1 MDITVIGRN
10 CEVPDRFR
18 AHVDEKAEKIALFAD
33 SDAMFE
39 VRLCRHHEKTN
50 GNSGDDRVELTL
62 IGPGPVIRAEA
73 GAPDKYAAFD
83 LAFNK
88 LLERLRRARDRRKV
102 HRGQHRPPTV
112 RAVDHHDFKLA
123 EIRPTDAE
131 TLRRID
137 PETGAINIVPEADS
151 APAPIDENEPVGYDG
166 YTPVVIRR
174 KVFASSPMTVEDA
187 LYYMELVGH
196 DFYLFID
203 SETNRPS
210 VVYRRKGWDYG
221 VIGIDES
228 ADEVQEAV
236 TAARALRR

>member
-10 CEVPDRFR
+10 CGITDRFR
-18 AHVDEKAEKIALFAD
+18 AHVDEKAEKIGQLAD
-33 SDAMFE
+33 RADMFE

-50 GNSGDDRVELTL
+50 GNAGDDRVELTL
-62 IGPGPVIRAEA
+62 IGPGPIIRAEA

-83 LAFNK
+83 LAFSK

-112 RAVDHHDFKLA
+112 RAVDHDDFRLA
-123 EIRPTDAE
+123 DVVPADAD

-137 PETGAINIVPEADS
+137 PKTGVLNTVPNGVAAD
-151 APAPIDENEPVGYDG
+151 AGNEDEPLGYEG
-166 YTPVVIRR
+166 YSPVVIRR
-174 KVFASSPMTVEDA
+174 KTFSSLPMTVDDA

-196 DFYLFID
+196 DFYLFKD
-203 SETNRPS
+203 AETGRPS

-221 VIGIDES
+221 VIGLDDHAE
-228 ADEVQEAV
+228 EVQEAA
-236 TAARALRR
+236 TTARALRR

>member
-10 CEVPDRFR
+10 CGITDRFR
-18 AHVDEKAEKIALFAD
+18 AHVDEKVEKISPFVDAA
-33 SDAMFE
+33 AMFE

-50 GNSGDDRVELTL
+50 GNSGDDRVELTV
-62 IGPGPVIRAEA
+62 IGRGPTIRAEA

-83 LAFNK
+83 LAFDK
-88 LLERLRRARDRRKV
+88 LLERLRRARDKRKV

-112 RAVDHHDFKLA
+112 RAVDHQDFRLA
-123 EIRPTDAE
+123 DVVPAE
-131 TLRRID
+131 ADTLRRID
-137 PETGAINIVPEADS
+137 PKTGAIDIVPEGS
-151 APAPIDENEPVGYDG
+151 RPVGDEDEPLGYDG
-166 YTPVVIRR
+166 YSPVVIRR
-174 KVFASSPMTVEDA
+174 KTFASTPMTVDDA

-221 VIGIDES
+221 VIGLDEH
-228 ADEVQEAV
+228 AEEVQEAA
-236 TAARALRR
+236 TTARALRR

>member
-33 SDAMFE
+33 RDAMFE

-83 LAFNK
+83 LALNK

-112 RAVDHHDFKLA
+112 RSVDHSDFRLA
-123 EIRPTDAE
+123 DIRPTDAE

-137 PETGAINIVPEADS
+137 PATGAIQIVPEVS
-151 APAPIDENEPVGYDG
+151 SESLGDENEPEGYEG
-166 YTPVVIRR
+166 YSPVVIRR
-174 KVFASSPMTVEDA
+174 KVFASQPMTVEDA

-196 DFYLFID
+196 DFYLFMD
-203 SETNRPS
+203 VETSRPS

-221 VIGIDES
+221 LIGLDDHAEEI
-228 ADEVQEAV
+228 QEAV
-236 TAARALRR
+236 TTARALRR